1 MCVCVV
7 VCDSVLKLECS
18 VLVRGCVKVF
28 RIPVA
33 LHLGMNLFDFLVD
46 RRFDFREKYLQSTEN
61 RCMMWAN
68 GNCGNVGIR
77 LK

>member
-1 MCVCVV
+1 MCVV

-46 RRFDFREKYLQSTEN
+46 RRFDFQGKVFTVN
-61 RCMMWAN
+61 RKQVHDVGEWKLWE
-68 GNCGNVGIR
+68 CGN
-77 LK
+77 